1 MTTIYV
7 TQNSRE
13 GGGHTAHATQNDARA
28 DARAAYEADGEEHHV
43 MKVELNE
50 DLGKRELMCALF
62 NGEKSKYSKAHTVIY
77 TAPARRGRKSTDEPI
92 PEDSAVDYE
101 KVAAHEAANA
111 EDDEIVGDI
120 ENSDSENPFGI

>member
-13 GGGHTAHATQNDARA
+13 GGGHTAHATQNDAKE

-62 NGEKSKYSKAHTVIY
+62 NGEKSKYSKIHTLIY
-77 TAPARRGRKSTDEPI
+77 TAPARRGRKAK
-92 PEDSAVDYE
+92 ED
-101 KVAAHEAANA
+101 VAPDSEDAP
-111 EDDEIVGDI
+111 DDENEANYDPVEPEED
-120 ENSDSENPFGI
+120 NPFGI